1 VALELRRLGID
12 KVHPL
17 EGGWH
22 GWKEKGFPMELPE
35 QVSASASI

>member
-1 VALELRRLGID
+1 VALELRRFGID

-22 GWKEKGFPMELPE
+22 EWKTKGFPMEMPQEL
-35 QVSASASI
+35 QASA